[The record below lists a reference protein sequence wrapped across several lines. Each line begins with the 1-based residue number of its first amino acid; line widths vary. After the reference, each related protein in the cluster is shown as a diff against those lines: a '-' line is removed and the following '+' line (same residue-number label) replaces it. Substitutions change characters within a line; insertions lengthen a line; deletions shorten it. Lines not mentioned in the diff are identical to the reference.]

1 MLFPD
6 VPLSDLL
13 MSRAA
18 LKRSFTVFVFLFLFV
33 CLFLKKNVPIYVSTV
48 EKNKI

>member
-13 MSRAA
+13 MSRTA
-18 LKRSFTVFVFLFLFV
+18 LKRSFNVFVFLFV
-33 CLFLKKNVPIYVSTV
+33 CLFLKRDVPIYVSTV
-48 EKNKI
+48 N

>member
-13 MSRAA
+13 MSRTT
-18 LKRSFTVFVFLFLFV
+18 LKRSFNVFVFLFLFV
-33 CLFLKKNVPIYVSTV
+33 CLFLKRDVPIYVSTV
-48 EKNKI
+48 N